1 MADGTAGVSGT
12 GVSQTGKSGIQRRA
26 GRTNAGRSDR
36 TKDRREMRIME
47 KERKG
52 EQEKAAAG
60 RGRKSPYT
68 VNAADSEQKET
79 IFCAAA
85 EEKPE
90 TEETRFCA
98 ERTEG
103 TGLKEKIP
111 DTAKGGNAAE
121 AAALSEERKGVDLGT
136 GSTGRLMLRLAVPA
150 VTAQFVSMLYNI
162 VDRIYIGHIP
172 EAGSAPLT
180 GVGLCFPLITLV
192 MAFSSLV
199 CAGGAPRAAI
209 RMGQKDDGGAE
220 RILGNCFSCLLLT
233 AVIITAVY
241 EMAAEP
247 LLNLFGG
254 SENTLPY
261 AVSYMRIYSV
271 GTIFVMISLGMNLFL
286 MSQGFSGMSML
297 TTLIGAVL
305 NILLDPLFIFVFDM
319 GVEGAAVATV
329 ISQAASALW
338 VLLFLTGKRTKL
350 RLNKTNLRLRKE
362 IILPCLALGL
372 SPFVMQST
380 ESLLNI
386 CFNVSLMKYGGD
398 LAVGAMTIIASTAQL
413 LAVPMIGI
421 CQGGQPI
428 ISYNFGAGKNQRVK
442 KVVKCQVAA
451 CFLYAAFFFG
461 IAMLIPA
468 VMAGMFSGDRELVDY
483 TVRFMRIYHAGA
495 FMIGVQIGCQQAFM
509 ALGQAKISLLMACL
523 RKLIL
528 LIPLIF
534 ILPVFLQDDVTA
546 VFLAEPV
553 SDVLAAL
560 VTGILFFSKLP
571 SILKKGP
578 SGQGGV

>member
-1 MADGTAGVSGT
+1 
-12 GVSQTGKSGIQRRA
+12 
-26 GRTNAGRSDR
+26 
-36 TKDRREMRIME
+36 ME

-52 EQEKAAAG
+52 EREKAAAG
-60 RGRKSPYT
+60 RDRKSPYT
-68 VNAADSEQKET
+68 ANAADSEQKET

-98 ERTEG
+98 ERTGG
-103 TGLKEKIP
+103 TGLKEKTP

-428 ISYNFGAGKNQRVK
+428 IS
-442 KVVKCQVAA
+442 
-451 CFLYAAFFFG
+451 LS
-461 IAMLIPA
+461 LIH
-468 VMAGMFSGDRELVDY
+468 
-483 TVRFMRIYHAGA
+483 I
-495 FMIGVQIGCQQAFM
+495 
-509 ALGQAKISLLMACL
+509 
-523 RKLIL
+523 
-528 LIPLIF
+528 
-534 ILPVFLQDDVTA
+534 
-546 VFLAEPV
+546 
-553 SDVLAAL
+553 
-560 VTGILFFSKLP
+560 
-571 SILKKGP
+571 
-578 SGQGGV
+578 